1 MYRISLLIIIAATAG
16 LYSQNIDGTL
26 IDAIRYSSDNKIV
39 NTRSAGL
46 GFSYLGILN
55 DVAAIHYN
63 PAGLALSNKSEISVG
78 TNFQNNSITSDY
90 LGNSNE
96 TDKKGFNFTNIS
108 ISSPVRANYQN
119 LNLYNIGV
127 SYTNS
132 MQFNQLTGAGGF
144 NTSNSYINSESKLD
158 RNWTEKTRISQNGM
172 TFINDSLY
180 QDYELTE
187 SGSNHDLTF
196 ALATEYFDGF
206 AIGGS
211 INFAFGSYKYV
222 RFLDE
227 ADTKEI
233 YQEKSDAPPY
243 SDIDKVY
250 HTLEYNHDYTSIS
263 FNLGLVYTYEDY
275 YRFSLNLNTPANMR
289 IEEYFYEEAEVL
301 FDDKSSTKYN
311 NLGSS
316 NTTLYDVLLPWSI
329 ALGSSYNSDE
339 LTIAAAFQ
347 FKNYSDIEFLD
358 TQSEY
363 LMELNNNMHRVLDG
377 SMKFGLGVEYQ
388 IPYTIVQLRGGTTFE
403 TSPLDNNSSITKLY
417 SGGVGLFLFES
428 LRVDFFGQLFQ
439 SEKNIYLYDSQIV
452 KTENNIYKLG
462 MGLTY
467 RY

>member
-1 MYRISLLIIIAATAG
+1 MYRISLLIILIATTG

-46 GFSYLGILN
+46 GFSYMGILN

-63 PAGLALSNKSEISVG
+63 PAGLALNNKAEISVG
-78 TNFQNNSITSDY
+78 TNFQNNSISSNY
-90 LGNSNE
+90 LENKNN
-96 TDKKGFNFTNIS
+96 TDTKGFNFTNIS

-119 LNLYNIGV
+119 LDLYNIGV
-127 SYTNS
+127 SYSNS
-132 MQFNQLTGAGGF
+132 MQFNQFTEAGGF
-144 NTSNSYINSESKLD
+144 NTSNSYINSESKQGRD
-158 RNWTEKTRISQNGM
+158 WTEKTKISQNGV

-227 ADTKEI
+227 TDTKEI
-233 YQEKSDAPPY
+233 YQEKSDEPPY

-263 FNLGLVYTYEDY
+263 FNLGLVYTYQDN

-301 FDDKSSTKYN
+301 FDDKSRTKYN
-311 NLGSS
+311 NLGSN

-329 ALGSSYNSDE
+329 AFGSSYNSDE
-339 LTIAAAFQ
+339 LTVAAAFQ
-347 FKNYSDIEFLD
+347 FKNYSGIQFLD

-363 LMELNNNMHRVLDG
+363 FMELNNNMHSVLDG
-377 SMKFGLGVEYQ
+377 NIKFGLGVEYQ
-388 IPYTIVQLRGGTTFE
+388 IPYSIVQLRGGATFE
-403 TSPLDNNSSITKLY
+403 TSPFDNNSTLTKLY

-439 SEKNIYLYDSQIV
+439 SEKDIYLYDSQIV

>member
-1 MYRISLLIIIAATAG
+1 MYKISLLIILIATTG
-16 LYSQNIDGTL
+16 LSSQNIDGTL

-46 GFSYLGILN
+46 GFSYMGILN

-63 PAGLALSNKSEISVG
+63 PAGLALNNKAEISVG
-78 TNFQNNSITSDY
+78 TNFQNNSITSNY
-90 LGNSNE
+90 LKNTNN
-96 TDKKGFNFTNIS
+96 TDTKDFNFTNIS

-119 LNLYNIGV
+119 LDLYNIGV
-127 SYTNS
+127 SYSNS
-132 MQFNQLTGAGGF
+132 MQFNQFTESGGF
-144 NTSNSYINSESKLD
+144 NTSNSYINSESKQGRD
-158 RNWTEKTRISQNGM
+158 WTEKTKISQNGV

-196 ALATEYFDGF
+196 ALASEYFDGF
-206 AIGGS
+206 SFGGS

-227 ADTKEI
+227 TDTKEI
-233 YQEKSDAPPY
+233 YQEKSDVPPY

-263 FNLGLVYTYEDY
+263 FNLGLVYTYQDN

-301 FDDKSSTKYN
+301 FDDKSRTKYN
-311 NLGSS
+311 NLGSN

-329 ALGSSYNSDE
+329 AFGSSYNSDE

-347 FKNYSDIEFLD
+347 FKNYSGIQFLD

-363 LMELNNNMHRVLDG
+363 FMKLNNNMQSVLDG
-377 SMKFGLGVEYQ
+377 NIKFGLGVEYQ
-388 IPYTIVQLRGGTTFE
+388 IPYSIVQLRGGATFE
-403 TSPLDNNSSITKLY
+403 TSPLDNNSTLTKLY

-439 SEKNIYLYDSQIV
+439 SKKDIYLYDSQIV

>member
-1 MYRISLLIIIAATAG
+1 MYKISLLIILIATTG
-16 LYSQNIDGTL
+16 LSSQNIDGTL

-46 GFSYLGILN
+46 GFSYMGILN

-63 PAGLALSNKSEISVG
+63 PAGLALNNKAEISVG
-78 TNFQNNSITSDY
+78 TNFQNNSITSNY
-90 LGNSNE
+90 LKNTNN
-96 TDKKGFNFTNIS
+96 TDTKDFNFTNIS

-119 LNLYNIGV
+119 LDLYNIGV
-127 SYTNS
+127 SYSNS
-132 MQFNQLTGAGGF
+132 MQFNQFTESGGF
-144 NTSNSYINSESKLD
+144 NTSNSYINSESKQGRD
-158 RNWTEKTRISQNGM
+158 WTEKTKISQNGV

-196 ALATEYFDGF
+196 ALASEYFDGF
-206 AIGGS
+206 SFGGS

-227 ADTKEI
+227 TDTKEI
-233 YQEKSDAPPY
+233 YQEKSDVPPY

-263 FNLGLVYTYEDY
+263 FNLGLVYTYQDN

-301 FDDKSSTKYN
+301 FDDKSRTKYN
-311 NLGSS
+311 NLGSN

-329 ALGSSYNSDE
+329 AFGSSYNSDE

-347 FKNYSDIEFLD
+347 FKNY
-358 TQSEY
+358 
-363 LMELNNNMHRVLDG
+363 
-377 SMKFGLGVEYQ
+377 
-388 IPYTIVQLRGGTTFE
+388 
-403 TSPLDNNSSITKLY
+403 
-417 SGGVGLFLFES
+417 
-428 LRVDFFGQLFQ
+428 
-439 SEKNIYLYDSQIV
+439 
-452 KTENNIYKLG
+452 
-462 MGLTY
+462 
-467 RY
+467 